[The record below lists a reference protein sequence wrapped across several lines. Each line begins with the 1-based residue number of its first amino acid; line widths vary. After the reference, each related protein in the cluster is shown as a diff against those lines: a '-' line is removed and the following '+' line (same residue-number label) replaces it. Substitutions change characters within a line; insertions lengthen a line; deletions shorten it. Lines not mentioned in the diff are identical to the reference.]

1 MPAPQILVQAVL
13 QRLGVRVGSGLA
25 DAAAQLSLLAQD
37 APEKLVQEI
46 QLFWEEVELEVDRL
60 EHGDDGSVAD
70 VVMTHPSAPE
80 ASQKTADPQVQ
91 IDALRAQVAS
101 LVSRLDQAA
110 QTSQPSSGLQ
120 SS

>member
-25 DAAAQLSLLAQD
+25 DAAAQISLLAQD

-46 QLFWEEVELEVDRL
+46 QLFWEEVELEADRL

-70 VVMTHPSAPE
+70 VVMTHPSASEGVPNP
-80 ASQKTADPQVQ
+80 ADPQAQ

-101 LVSRLDQAA
+101 LVSRLDQA
-110 QTSQPSSGLQ
+110 SQASQSSSGLQ